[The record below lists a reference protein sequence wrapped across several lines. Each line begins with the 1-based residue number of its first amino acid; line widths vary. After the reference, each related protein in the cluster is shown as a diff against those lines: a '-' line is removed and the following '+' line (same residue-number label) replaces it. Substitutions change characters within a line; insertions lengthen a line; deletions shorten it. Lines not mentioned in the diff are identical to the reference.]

1 MQDNQSQM
9 FHNETINTE
18 LIMSSIDT
26 ENIDVRIR
34 NPNNRDQITNSNTSS
49 PTRTT
54 NQSSNNNNNNNNV
67 QTEAN
72 HNQQTVSSY
81 TLSKLLKMIYGHMD
95 QLGYTY
101 QKENYRVCV
110 NNEWLLIGV
119 ILDKILFFVYCSIV
133 IFATMIIFKY

>member
-1 MQDNQSQM
+1 MY
-9 FHNETINTE
+9 HNETINTE

-34 NPNNRDQITNSNTSS
+34 NPNRDQVNSNQSS

-54 NQSSNNNNNNNNV
+54 NQSSNNT

-72 HNQQTVSSY
+72 NPNVSSY